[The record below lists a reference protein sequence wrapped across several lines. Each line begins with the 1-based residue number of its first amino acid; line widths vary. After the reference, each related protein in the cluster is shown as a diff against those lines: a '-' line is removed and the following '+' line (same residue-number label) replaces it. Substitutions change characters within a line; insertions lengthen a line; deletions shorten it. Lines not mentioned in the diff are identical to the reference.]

1 LTAPSTGGAVVL
13 RLDEAQD
20 EAVRRGA
27 GAGPGGHLLVLGAPG
42 TGKTTVVVETALA
55 ALASGVAA
63 DQILVLTATRR
74 AAADLR
80 DQFAARLSGDRPTVR
95 SPAALAYAVL
105 RTRAVWA
112 GQPPP
117 VLVSGPEQDL
127 ALAELLAGH
136 AVGDGLDPRWP
147 AHIDPTTLTLGAF
160 RAELRD
166 LLMRA
171 AERGL
176 DPENLAALG
185 RRHHRGE
192 WVAAARVYDEYLAT
206 WALRTTPDVGA
217 RLDPA
222 VVVDEAVTALAMW
235 DRGVP
240 RPTWGLVLVDDYQ
253 EATVATARLLRV
265 LAGDG
270 ARIVM
275 AGDPDAA
282 VQTFRGGQP
291 SLVARAQAAGRAPGE
306 LGARA
311 VVLRT
316 AWRQTAALRAVTRA
330 VTDRIGTLGVAE
342 HRSATAPQDVVDGD
356 RPDPG
361 GADGDAAEVAVLPS
375 VAQENAY
382 VAHRL
387 RTAHLDRGVPW
398 DAMAVIT
405 RTGARV
411 AQLRRALGVAGV
423 PATVVGS
430 DVALRDE
437 PACRPLLDALAVV
450 CGAAPVD
457 LLSASSLLM
466 GPLGGLDAVGLRRV
480 RRALHAAEVAGAAAQ
495 GRTDVRSSEEL
506 LVELVASSAQVPLVP
521 GPLDQAV
528 ERLGRVLTAGR
539 QAAADPAADARTVLW
554 ALWDASGLADTWR
567 TLALVGGPAG
577 DRADRDLDAVLSLF
591 AAAEAFADRLPLSG
605 PAAFVDWVRAQ
616 DLPAD
621 SLAPRGATTG
631 VAVLTPAG
639 AAGRQWAEVVVVGVQ
654 DGVWPDLRLRDSLL
668 GAQELVDI
676 VADRVATPTPSR
688 SRAPSNNPPRSSS
701 VKPQDAGTRAK
712 DEATGS
718 SQDDSPTA
726 SVPDLVALGLVGE
739 QPQLR
744 RTLAETSRPGR
755 PSARPTADVPAAARP
770 SAGQGSG
777 GHPSAERSQAEQMRS
792 AQARA
797 AVLADELRSFTVAC
811 SRASDRLLV
820 TAVADQDTAPSLL
833 VDLIRPPCPDGPDD
847 RLATAPAPH
856 DLRGVVARLR
866 ARLEAACAQ
875 GRTDPS
881 AARLL
886 ARLAA
891 AGVPGA
897 HPRQW
902 QGLRAPSCDT
912 PLWRDDELV
921 PLSPSRLDAAHR
933 CALRWALESAGARG
947 PDTTSAEVGNLVHQ
961 LAAEHPTGS
970 KAQLHAALA
979 DAWGTLGRT
988 PGWAAT
994 HEHRKAEAM
1003 MDRLAGYLAARPAP
1017 AAVEQ
1022 SFSVVTGRARLHGQ
1036 VDRLELGARPGTV
1049 VVADLKTGSSPPTI
1063 EESRHD
1069 PQLGAYQLAINAG
1082 AFDDVTATPLTSAG
1096 ARLVYLASGAK
1107 ATLRTQPPLADDT
1120 WAQDLVDDVASTVAS
1135 STFTATAN
1143 DTCRTCPVPTSC
1155 PLRPEGRQV
1164 VAV

>member
-1 LTAPSTGGAVVL
+1 VSGHGVRLAAPRREVAAVVG
-13 RLDEAQD
+13 LDEAQD
-20 EAVRRGA
+20 EAVRVGA

-42 TGKTTVVVETALA
+42 TGKTTVVVRTALA
-55 ALASGVAA
+55 ALDAGVGA
-63 DQILVLTATRR
+63 DQVLVLTATRR

-80 DQFAARLSGDRPTVR
+80 DQFADRLTTQRPTVR

-105 RTRAVWA
+105 RARAVRA
-112 GQPPP
+112 GQRPP
-117 VLVSGPEQDL
+117 VLVSGPEQDM

-136 AVGDGLDPRWP
+136 SVGDGLDPGWP
-147 AHIDPTTLTLGAF
+147 AHIDPATLALGAF
-160 RAELRD
+160 RSELRD

-185 RRHHRGE
+185 RRHRRPQ

-222 VVVDEAVTALAMW
+222 VVVDEAVTALALW
-235 DRGVP
+235 DRGAQ
-240 RPTWGLVLVDDYQ
+240 RPAWQLVLVDDYH

-275 AGDPDAA
+275 AGDPDSA

-291 SLVARAQAAGRAPGE
+291 SLVARAQAVGRAPGE
-306 LGARA
+306 LGART

-316 AWRQTAALRAVTRA
+316 AWRQTPALRAVTRA
-330 VTDRIGTLGVAE
+330 ITDRIGTLGVAE
-342 HRSATAPQDVVDGD
+342 HRLATAGGGD
-356 RPDPG
+356 D
-361 GADGDAAEVAVLPS
+361 AVLPEVALLPS
-375 VAQENAY
+375 TAQENAY
-382 VAHRL
+382 VTHRL

-411 AQLRRALGVAGV
+411 GQLRRALGVAGV
-423 PATVVGS
+423 PTSVVGS

-450 CGAAPVD
+450 CAAVPVD
-457 LLSASSLLM
+457 VVSASSLLM
-466 GPLGGLDAVGLRRV
+466 GPLGGLDALGLRRV
-480 RRALHAAEVAGAAAQ
+480 RRALYLADTAAAAAE
-495 GRTDVRSSEEL
+495 GRTQVRSSEEL
-506 LVELVASSAQVPLVP
+506 LVELVASPAQVPLVP

-539 QAAADPAADARTVLW
+539 QAVAQPAADARSVLW

-567 TLALVGGPAG
+567 TLALAAGPAG
-577 DRADRDLDAVLSLF
+577 DRADRDLDAVLALF
-591 AAAEAFADRLPLSG
+591 SAAEAFADRLPLSG

-621 SLAPRGATTG
+621 SLAARGASTG

-639 AAGRQWAEVVVVGVQ
+639 AAGRQWREVVVVGVQ

-676 VADRVATPTPSR
+676 VAGRVAGTMGTVPIVPPANGTMGTVPIVPPSDETVGTV
-688 SRAPSNNPPRSSS
+688 PP
-701 VKPQDAGTRAK
+701 V
-712 DEATGS
+712 
-718 SQDDSPTA
+718 SPTA
-726 SVPDLVALGLVGE
+726 RA
-739 QPQLR
+739 
-744 RTLAETSRPGR
+744 SRAV
-755 PSARPTADVPAAARP
+755 SAAA
-770 SAGQGSG
+770 
-777 GHPSAERSQAEQMRS
+777 EQAR
-792 AQARA
+792 AARA
-797 AVLADELRSFTVAC
+797 AVLADELRSFAVAC
-811 SRASDRLLV
+811 SRAQDRLVV
-820 TAVADQDTAPSLL
+820 TAVSNQDAAPSVL
-833 VDLIRPPCPDGPDD
+833 VDLVRPPASDGPDD
-847 RLATAPAPH
+847 RLTTAPAPH

-866 ARLEAACAQ
+866 ARLETAYAR
-875 GRTDPS
+875 GEPDPG

-897 HPRQW
+897 NPSRW
-902 QGLRAPSCDT
+902 QGLREPSCDT

-933 CALRWALESAGARG
+933 CALRWALESAGGRSA
-947 PDTTSAEVGNLVHQ
+947 DTSHAEVGTLVHQ
-961 LAAEHPTGS
+961 VAAEHPTGT
-970 KAQLHAALA
+970 KAQLHDALA
-979 DAWGTLGRT
+979 EAWGTLGRP

-994 HEHRKAEAM
+994 HERRQAEAM
-1003 MDRLAGYLAARPAP
+1003 MDRLGGYLAARPAP
-1017 AAVEQ
+1017 VAVEQ
-1022 SFSVVTGRARLHGQ
+1022 SFSVRTDRARLYGQ
-1036 VDRLELGARPGTV
+1036 VDRLEMGARPGTV
-1049 VVADLKTGSSPPTI
+1049 VVADLKTGTTVRTVD
-1063 EESRHD
+1063 ESRHD
-1069 PQLGAYQLAINAG
+1069 AQLGAYQLAVDAG
-1082 AFDDVTATPLTSAG
+1082 AFDSVVPTSPGAGLTSAG
-1096 ARLVYLASGAK
+1096 ARLVYLSSGTK
-1107 ATLRTQPPLADDT
+1107 ATVRSQPPLADDT
-1120 WAQDLVDDVASTVAS
+1120 WARDLVDEVATTVAS

-1143 DTCRTCPVPTSC
+1143 DTCRTCPVPSSC
-1155 PLRPEGRQV
+1155 PARPEGRQV
-1164 VAV
+1164 VAG